1 MQPARN
7 RKSGKGFSWG
17 WPLASGIEAWRAHQG
32 MPDRTRRTVVGTEKN
47 FRHPMRLS
55 HFRTAWV
62 IALTF
67 AGALTCLASE
77 RSPVP
82 DSTISSQATPGLPKG
97 TWELGMATGYTYTF
111 QRTDRQTTRLRGVP
125 VILGVGVVPF
135 DPIGTSWYRG
145 QVTLGGE
152 VQFNQYV
159 DPLTTYLVA
168 LTPTL
173 KYTFLASEKL
183 RPYVEAGAGLVWT
196 DLGDRIPEKG
206 SQFNFNLQVG
216 AGLSYFVAPT
226 TSINMSYRLQHVSNA
241 GTAEPN
247 HGIDAG
253 VALIGV
259 SKFF

>member
-1 MQPARN
+1 VQPARN

-32 MPDRTRRTVVGTEKN
+32 MPDRTRRTSAGTEKS
-47 FRHPMRLS
+47 FRHHTRSSRFLA
-55 HFRTAWV
+55 TWV
-62 IALTF
+62 IALTV
-67 AGALTCLASE
+67 AEALTCLASE
-77 RSPVP
+77 SPAQN
-82 DSTISSQATPGLPKG
+82 STLTPHAVTGLPRG
-97 TWELGMATGYTYTF
+97 TRELSLATGYTYTF
-111 QRTDRQTTRLRGVP
+111 ERTDRQTTRLRGVP
-125 VILGVGVVPF
+125 VILGLGVVPW

-159 DPLTTYLVA
+159 DPLTTYLTAV
-168 LTPTL
+168 TPTV
-173 KYTFLASEKL
+173 KYTFLASDRL

-253 VALIGV
+253 VVLLGI